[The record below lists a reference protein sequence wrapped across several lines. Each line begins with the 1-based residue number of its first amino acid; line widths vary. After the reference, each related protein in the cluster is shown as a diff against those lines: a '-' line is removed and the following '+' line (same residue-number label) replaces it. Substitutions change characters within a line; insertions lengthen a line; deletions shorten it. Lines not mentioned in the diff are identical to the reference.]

1 MYRGCVLAVTVQG
14 STSPFLSSC
23 FLSSLQAVLSNKAI
37 KRIKKTHKMNIENVS
52 RVTTSSG
59 QVRSGVFFAVMVAC
73 TVAPPPLWHQLIYLS
88 FSVHTFSLLCQ
99 KHF

>member
-1 MYRGCVLAVTVQG
+1 
-14 STSPFLSSC
+14 
-23 FLSSLQAVLSNKAI
+23 
-37 KRIKKTHKMNIENVS
+37 MNIENVS